1 MVHENGGKKGDE
13 TVEVQCPECGAKVKL
28 SVKDADE
35 KMAARCPKGHE
46 IPLMKAL

>member
-1 MVHENGGKKGDE
+1 MGTTGDKKEGDA
-13 TVEVQCPECGAKVKL
+13 VEVQCPECGAKVKL
-28 SVKDADE
+28 AVKDAEE